1 MNVVIFALEHIPI
14 GDWVEDT
21 LVPWLND
28 NFGWLFD
35 WIKERATSLNDQL
48 TTLLSWP
55 TPLIFAIILAF
66 IAWRVRG
73 WMMAVFTFFG
83 LLLIDNLGY
92 WDHAMMTLA
101 LVLIS
106 ALVAVAI
113 GVPTGIIGARSKTFS
128 AIVRPQLDFMQTM
141 PAFVYLIP
149 AVTFFRIGVVPGMVA
164 TVIFSMPPAVRLT
177 ELGIRQVDEEVVEAG
192 QAFGASPSRILFKIQ
207 LPLARPTIMAGVNQ
221 VIMLALSMV
230 VIAGMIGAPGLG
242 SDVYGAVTRVRIGTG
257 FEAGLCVVI
266 IAVILDR
273 LTSAFG
279 SDAQSTKPS
288 LFARVRGM
296 LSKETAEPTDANA
309 NANGQSATNSTNQT
323 AGV

>member
-1 MNVVIFALEHIPI
+1 MNALIFALEHIPI

-21 LVPWLND
+21 LVPWLED
-28 NFGWLFD
+28 YFGWLFD
-35 WIKERATSLNDQL
+35 WIKDRATSLNDQL
-48 TTLLSWP
+48 TTFLSWP
-55 TPLIFAIILAF
+55 TPLIFAIILALV
-66 IAWRVRG
+66 AWRIRG
-73 WMMAVFTFFG
+73 WTMAVFTFVG
-83 LLLIDNLGY
+83 LMLIDNLGY

-113 GVPTGIIGARSKTFS
+113 GVPTGIMGARSKTFS

-177 ELGIRQVDEEVVEAG
+177 ELGIRQVDSEVVEAG

-242 SDVYGAVTRVRIGTG
+242 TDVYSAVTRVRIGDG

-273 LTSAFG
+273 FTSAFG
-279 SDAQSTKPS
+279 NDGQSGRPSVTKRLS
-288 LFARVRGM
+288 QLF
-296 LSKETAEPTDANA
+296 SKETTTQADAVTDADA
-309 NANGQSATNSTNQT
+309 DDSTRQG
-323 AGV
+323 AAV